1 MSKRTGILIDPD
13 TGDLRLSLVRDRHG
27 LITEGLEI
35 GETAYQNQALIL
47 QAFKGEF
54 KEHPVLGAGIS
65 DMVCDHE
72 TAGWKREIAI
82 QLESD
87 GMKIN
92 ECRLDI
98 NDNKLTIDATYDS

>member
-27 LITEGLEI
+27 LIAQGLEI
-35 GETAYQNQALIL
+35 DEVTFQNQALIL
-47 QAFKGEF
+47 QAFKGEL
-54 KEHPVLGAGIS
+54 KEYPTLGVGIS

-72 TAGWKREIAI
+72 TAGWRREIAI
-82 QLESD
+82 QLEAD

-92 ECRLDI
+92 ESRLDI